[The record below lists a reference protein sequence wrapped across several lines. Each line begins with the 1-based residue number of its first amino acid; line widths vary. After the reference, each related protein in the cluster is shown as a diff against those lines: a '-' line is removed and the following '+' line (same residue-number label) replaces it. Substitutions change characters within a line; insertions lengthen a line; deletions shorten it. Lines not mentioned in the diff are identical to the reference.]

1 MYNPAPFD
9 ESRIPVL
16 QAFMGRHPFA
26 TVVAAVS
33 GAVDALHVPLLVDPA
48 AGPLGGLRGHIA
60 RANRLWREVADGA
73 EVLAIFR
80 GADGYVSPAWY
91 PAKREHGRVVPT
103 WNYEVVHARGT
114 VRWIHDAAALRALV
128 SDLTDRHEAGRSNAW
143 SLNDAPEDYIA
154 GMLKAIVGFEVQITS
169 LTGKMKLSQNRS
181 EADRAG
187 VVSGLAESADPRSSE
202 LAAQVAETMIA
213 GGR

>member
-1 MYNPAPFD
+1 
-9 ESRIPVL
+9 
-16 QAFMGRHPFA
+16 MGRHPFA
-26 TVVAAVS
+26 TVVAVVS

-60 RANRLWREVADGA
+60 RANRLWREVEDGS

-80 GADGYVSPAWY
+80 GADGYVSPGWY

-114 VRWIHDAAALRALV
+114 VRWIHEAAALRALV
-128 SDLTDRHEAGRSNAW
+128 SDLTDRHEAGRSNSW
-143 SLNDAPEDYIA
+143 SLNDAPEDYVA

-187 VVSGLAESADPRSSE
+187 VASGLAESADRRSSE
-202 LAAQVAETMIA
+202 LATQVAETLN
-213 GGR
+213 GSGS

>member
-1 MYNPAPFD
+1 MYNPAPFE
-9 ESRIPVL
+9 ESRVPVL
-16 QAFMGRHPFA
+16 QAFMERHPFA
-26 TVVAAVS
+26 TVVAAAS

-48 AGPLGGLRGHIA
+48 AGPLGVLRGHLA
-60 RANRLWREVADGA
+60 RANRLWRELADGS

-103 WNYEVVHARGT
+103 WDYEVVHARGT
-114 VRWIHDAAALRALV
+114 VRWIHDAAVLRALV

-143 SLNDAPEDYIA
+143 SLNDAPEDYVA
-154 GMLKAIVGFEVQITS
+154 GMLKAIVGFEVQITG

-187 VVSGLAESADPRSSE
+187 VVAGLAESADPRSSE
-202 LAAQVAETMIA
+202 LAAQVAETLNDS
-213 GGR
+213 GN